1 MVGAGALGCEYIKMF
16 SLIGL
21 GSGPDG
27 LVNVTDDD
35 NIEISNLNRQFLF
48 RKHNVGHNKA
58 AVATSVG
65 ATLNPSVKFKSYTLR
80 VGKENEPVFHDQFWE
95 SLNLVI
101 NAVDNVHAR
110 RYIDY
115 QCCYY

>member
-1 MVGAGALGCEYIKMF
+1 M
-16 SLIGL
+16 
-21 GSGPDG
+21 
-27 LVNVTDDD
+27 
-35 NIEISNLNRQFLF
+35 
-48 RKHNVGHNKA
+48 GHNKA

-65 ATLNPSVKFKSYTLR
+65 AGLNTAVKFKSYTLR

-95 SLNLVI
+95 GLNLVI

-115 QCCYY
+115 